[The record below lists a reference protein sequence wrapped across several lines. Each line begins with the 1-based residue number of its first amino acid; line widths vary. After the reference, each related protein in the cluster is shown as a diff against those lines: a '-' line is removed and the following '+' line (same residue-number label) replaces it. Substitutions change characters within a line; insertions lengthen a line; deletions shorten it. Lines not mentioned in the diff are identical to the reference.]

1 MKLSGLNLHLTRQNK
16 QIKQIKLNMTDPPT
30 NERDFASLIKQHSRI
45 INKVSYF
52 YATDKLPFDDLRQ
65 EIYVNIWLGL
75 RQFRGD
81 SKMSTWIYR
90 VAVNSAL
97 MALRSSKPKIETV
110 SLDFGLLELS
120 SEIDDTQRENLQTL
134 QSLINRLE
142 DIEKAIILLWLDGYS
157 YDEIADT
164 PSKLFSKT
172 ANIRLLMIS
181 GEVIFGMG
189 LVILFTLLL
198 PNAWEFNRTG
208 FWLTIATL
216 IIAIIYG
223 IVHMWPQY
231 IKLFRDLNSIKE

>member
-1 MKLSGLNLHLTRQNK
+1 MKLLGLNVHLTRQNK
-16 QIKQIKLNMTDPPT
+16 QNKRSMTDPPT

-75 RQFRGD
+75 SQFRGD

-110 SLDFGLLELS
+110 SLNFGLLDIS
-120 SEIDDTQRENLQTL
+120 SEADDAQRENLQAL

-142 DIEKAIILLWLDGYS
+142 DIEKAIMLLWLDEHS
-157 YDEIADT
+157 YDEIAD
-164 PSKLFSKT
+164 
-172 ANIRLLMIS
+172 II
-181 GEVIFGMG
+181 G
-189 LVILFTLLL
+189 LKRNTVAVKIH
-198 PNAWEFNRTG
+198 R
-208 FWLTIATL
+208 
-216 IIAIIYG
+216 
-223 IVHMWPQY
+223 
-231 IKLFRDLNSIKE
+231 IKEKLSKQM